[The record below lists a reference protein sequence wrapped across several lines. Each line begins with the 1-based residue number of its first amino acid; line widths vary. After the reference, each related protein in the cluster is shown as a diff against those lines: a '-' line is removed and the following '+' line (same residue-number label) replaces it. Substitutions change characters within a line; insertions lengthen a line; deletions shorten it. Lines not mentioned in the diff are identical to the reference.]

1 MKHLA
6 IGLRSEGARRLRNV
20 RFRAPIILS
29 GDEALIGVTAGENGH
44 YAFHEPGTGIAAEL
58 DIEPGAPAPPPPTA
72 VSDEGFQPLDDFYSR
87 LRANGNQ
94 YGSEF
99 QVLSSIRRTDSA
111 CVAKVRIAENRL
123 IDAAVQ

>member
-6 IGLRSEGARRLRNV
+6 IGLRSAPYLADHGFHDMVVLPGSVYVEWALRAEGARRLRNV

-87 LRANGNQ
+87 LRANGN
-94 YGSEF
+94 
-99 QVLSSIRRTDSA
+99 
-111 CVAKVRIAENRL
+111 
-123 IDAAVQ
+123 